1 MTTDLVSVVI
11 PVYNSENFLV
21 QSIESAINQTY
32 DNVEIIAVDDGST
45 DNSLQ
50 ILKKFEN
57 KISIISNEKSR
68 PYKFSKFCNKKNEW
82 KMAKMAIS

>member
-11 PVYNSENFLV
+11 PVYNSEKFLA
-21 QSIESAINQTY
+21 QTIESALNQTY
-32 DNVEIIAVDDGST
+32 DNLEIITVDDGSS

-57 KISIISNEKSR
+57 KIHELKDFKRIMYFMEKGESL
-68 PYKFSKFCNKKNEW
+68 
-82 KMAKMAIS
+82 